1 MNRRLRLFRWSK
13 NDSEIRGTIPTL
25 RVVFD
30 VVYWPRA
37 FPGVRGS

>member
-1 MNRRLRLFRWSK
+1 MNRRLRLVKKRLGESWS
-13 NDSEIRGTIPTL
+13 IPTL